1 MCIFID
7 LAMTSH
13 EICKQGHDINEVHK
27 FRIWCFDCM
36 QSAMTSGTWLEK
48 NGADFK
54 PKYEEHFDRFHDTRT
69 REKMYLKE
77 NVRKNQI
84 MQQIHPELE
93 KSKLQDND
101 YQMQLEH
108 MRAEQQRQIA
118 ELQLQMKNIQAQ
130 HQLEMVSKD
139 DNIKT
144 LEHTLADKTAE
155 CTAYKEKFD
164 AMSSIFRRPFPMQDI
179 P

>member
-1 MCIFID
+1 VSLCLCIFID
-7 LAMTSH
+7 LAMTSR
-13 EICKQGHDINEVHK
+13 EICKQGHDINEVDK

-36 QSAMTSGTWLEK
+36 QSAMTSGKWLEQ
-48 NGADFK
+48 NGTDLK

-77 NVRKNQI
+77 NVRQNQI
-84 MQQIHPELE
+84 MQQ
-93 KSKLQDND
+93 
-101 YQMQLEH
+101 MQAELEH

-118 ELQLQMKNIQAQ
+118 ELQAQ
-130 HQLEMVSKD
+130 HQLEMASKD
-139 DNIKT
+139 DIIKT

-164 AMSSIFRRPFPMQDI
+164 AMSPFFSSMSALFRRPFTMQDI
-179 P
+179 H

>member
-1 MCIFID
+1 MNIFID
-7 LAMTSH
+7 LAMTSR
-13 EICKQGHDINEVHK
+13 EFCKKGHDINEVHK
-27 FRIWCFDCM
+27 FRIFCFDCM
-36 QSAMTSGTWLEK
+36 QSAMTSEKWLEQ
-48 NGADFK
+48 NGTDLK

-84 MQQIHPELE
+84 MQQ
-93 KSKLQDND
+93 
-101 YQMQLEH
+101 MQAELEH

-118 ELQLQMKNIQAQ
+118 ELQAQ
-130 HQLEMVSKD
+130 HQLEMASKD
-139 DNIKT
+139 DIIKT

-155 CTAYKEKFD
+155 CTEYKEKFD
-164 AMSSIFRRPFPMQDI
+164 AMSPCFSSMSAIFRRPFPMQDI

>member
-1 MCIFID
+1 
-7 LAMTSH
+7 MTSR
-13 EICKQGHDINEVHK
+13 EICKQGHDINEVDK

-36 QSAMTSGTWLEK
+36 QSAMTSGKWLEQ
-48 NGADFK
+48 NAIDFK
-54 PKYEEHFDRFHDTRT
+54 PEYTDHFVRCHTIYN
-69 REKMYLKE
+69 KSKIYLAE
-77 NVRKNQI
+77 NVQKDKI
-84 MQQIHPELE
+84 IQQMRADMDLELE
-93 KSKLQDND
+93 KRKLQDND

-118 ELQLQMKNIQAQ
+118 ELQLQMKNMQAQ
-130 HQLEMVSKD
+130 HQLEMASKD